1 MEYIVGK
8 VITDDFFIKSIT
20 QNKKI
25 IQIDL
30 KNENIQIGGYL
41 KDNIDLFLSFV
52 SQAGIPHTDEE
63 DVFIIGLNGNIIYK
77 VFDSKIIDYKIS
89 KGDLIYIPRGV
100 KHKVIGISP
109 RIVMSIGFF
118 SKRL

>member
-1 MEYIVGK
+1 MNLLKEFK
-8 VITDDFFIKSIT
+8 VLFDFLNKTFKYKHHE
-20 QNKKI
+20 QN
-25 IQIDL
+25 
-30 KNENIQIGGYL
+30 
-41 KDNIDLFLSFV
+41 NIDLFLSFV

-77 VFDSKIIDYKIS
+77 VFNSKIIDYKIS

-118 SKRL
+118 SERI